1 MSSESNKDHMGSRHS
16 DHSPIHGSGWNT
28 ASASIEPLYNL
39 FVAVSELVLTVDL
52 PYVNEKKVKLRC
64 PTKEAIEIFA
74 ATTRKI
80 TFHELGA
87 KHRHGE
93 FTSYHARIKI
103 PVRVDQKK
111 IKSKFKNGV
120 LEIHVPRT
128 K

>member
-1 MSSESNKDHMGSRHS
+1 MSSESSKDRAEPRHS
-16 DHSPIHGSGWNT
+16 DHSPIHGSGWNA

-39 FVAVSELVLTVDL
+39 FVAASELVLTVDL
-52 PYVNEKKVKLRC
+52 PYVNEKKVKLHC
-64 PTKEAIEIFA
+64 PTKEAIEISA
-74 ATTRKI
+74 VTTRKI

-93 FTSYHARIKI
+93 FTSYHARIRV
-103 PVRVDQKK
+103 PVQIDSKK
-111 IKSKFKNGV
+111 IKSKFKHGV

>member
-1 MSSESNKDHMGSRHS
+1 MSSESSKDRAEPRHS
-16 DHSPIHGSGWNT
+16 DHSLIHGSGWNA

-39 FVAVSELVLTVDL
+39 FVAASELVLTIDL

-64 PTKEAIEIFA
+64 PTKEAIEISA
-74 ATTRKI
+74 VTTRKI

-93 FTSYHARIKI
+93 FTSYHARIRV
-103 PVRVDQKK
+103 PVQIDSKK
-111 IKSKFKNGV
+111 IKSKFKHGV